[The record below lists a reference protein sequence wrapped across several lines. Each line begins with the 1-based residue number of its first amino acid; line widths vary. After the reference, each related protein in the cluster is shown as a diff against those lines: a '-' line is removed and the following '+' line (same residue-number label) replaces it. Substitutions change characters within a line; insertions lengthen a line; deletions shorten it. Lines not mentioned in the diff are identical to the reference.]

1 MQTFCPAGVF
11 GTHQHILIRRFSNP
25 IVCRSVVNIMHSH
38 VCVGSCFYQT
48 SRCLQHEIIP
58 FARFNFTQ
66 RFLLCAVYAD
76 CDASVLTDHELGAL
90 ECNSVGIDH
99 FRCPQNT
106 NINCHGWKS

>member
-1 MQTFCPAGVF
+1 MF
-11 GTHQHILIRRFSNP
+11 GTHKHMLVRRFSNP
-25 IVCRSVVNIMHSH
+25 VVGRMAVDIMQSH
-38 VCVGSCFYQT
+38 VRLNGRIHQT

-90 ECNSVGIDH
+90 ECNSVGIGH
-99 FRCPQNT
+99 FAAPKYEYRL
-106 NINCHGWKS
+106 